1 MSSQLLDPKPC
12 GPSSSKEENSWAS
25 CAAWHV
31 LSLLPA
37 CWASLP
43 AQHPAIPGLFQL
55 LRVLPGLLS
64 FVEAGDLQ
72 TPVLALV
79 GVDVVCFYRR
89 CTWCNISGN
98 SYCLALRC
106 LQCFLTFMRQF
117 QSKMWRSEGLVRI
130 KSQMWEFVMAGIFA
144 LGASY
149 LT

>member
-12 GPSSSKEENSWAS
+12 GPRSSKEANSWAS

-31 LSLLPA
+31 PSLLPA

-43 AQHPAIPGLFQL
+43 AQHPAIPGPFQL

-64 FVEAGDLQ
+64 FVEAGELQ
-72 TPVLALV
+72 TPMLALE

-89 CTWCNISGN
+89 CKWCNVSGN
-98 SYCLALRC
+98 SLPGTSLPSVFPY
-106 LQCFLTFMRQF
+106 FHEIVPVKNMT
-117 QSKMWRSEGLVRI
+117 SEGLLRI
-130 KSQMWEFVMAGIFA
+130 KSQMWEFIMAGIFA